1 MIVQKDVIKEI
12 SKVKH
17 PAIDFSL
24 LDLGIVKNVKLM
36 DKTVGLEF
44 CFPFPNIP
52 IAEQLI
58 TSIEK
63 PIEELG
69 LFPVYKVTTMSE
81 EEKSKFLSM
90 ETQAWKGL

>member
-1 MIVQKDVIKEI
+1 MTTQENVIDAL

-44 CFPFPNIP
+44 CFPFPR
-52 IAEQLI
+52 L
-58 TSIEK
+58 
-63 PIEELG
+63 
-69 LFPVYKVTTMSE
+69 
-81 EEKSKFLSM
+81 
-90 ETQAWKGL
+90 